1 MKEKLR
7 LIQLILLL
15 LPHKAKANT
24 VIMDGLIKYLLWSAF
39 FAALTIVFL
48 RRQLTRELTLP
59 QGPRSL
65 PLLGNLLELGQN
77 PHCSLAR
84 LARTHGPVMSLKL
97 GNIHTVVISSPSSAK
112 EVLKIK
118 EHSISGR
125 HVPHAIQA
133 SGHHEVSVSLNAT
146 QLLHRQKVR
155 ELVAYI
161 KGKNGEA
168 VHIAR
173 AAFCTVLNLIS
184 TTFLSI
190 DIVEISTQE
199 LKDVMQGIIEES
211 GKPNLSNFYTFLAP
225 IDLQGRGHRF
235 TAYFNKLYD
244 FFDQMIENRLAA
256 TTGEGRRT
264 NPDILDVLLQLS
276 QEDNSKLTRRTIKSF
291 LLDSFVAGSETSSTT
306 LEWAM
311 IELLR
316 RPELM
321 KRAREEIITV
331 VGFEREIEESDI
343 SKLPFLQA
351 MLKGTFRLH
360 PPVPLLLPHKA
371 EVSTEINGYV
381 VPKNTQVLV
390 NVWAIGRDWQV
401 WENPDC
407 FMPEW
412 FMEGSNMDF
421 RGQHFELIPFGS
433 GRRICPG
440 LPLGVR
446 MVQLMPT
453 SLIQSFEWSLPDR
466 MKPKDLNLDEQFG
479 LTLTLASPLKALATP
494 VKNTVLHSSHH
505 TFSKTSIISS
515 KDLPLHPGPRP
526 LQVLG
531 NLLELGQNP
540 HCSLACLAR
549 IQGPVMSLKIGS
561 IHTIAISSPRCAKNV
576 LKTKGTPTRPTS
588 H

>member
-1 MKEKLR
+1 
-7 LIQLILLL
+7 
-15 LPHKAKANT
+15 
-24 VIMDGLIKYLLWSAF
+24 MDGLTQYLLWSAF
-39 FAALTIVFL
+39 FTALTIVFL
-48 RRQLTRELTLP
+48 RRRSTRELTLP
-59 QGPRSL
+59 PGPRPL

-77 PHCSLAR
+77 PHRSLAR

-97 GNIHTVVISSPSSAK
+97 GSIHTVVISSPSSAK
-112 EVLKIK
+112 QVLKIK

-125 HVPHAIQA
+125 QVPHAIQA
-133 SGHHEVSVSLNAT
+133 SGHHEVSVVWLSRNQSWRYLHTLMKTHLLNTQSLNAT
-146 QLLHRQKVR
+146 QLLRRQKVQ

-161 KGKNGEA
+161 KGKNEEA

-190 DIVEISTQE
+190 DIVDFKSESAQE
-199 LKDVMQGIIEES
+199 LKDLMQGIMEEA
-211 GKPNLSNFYTFLAP
+211 GKPNLSDFFSFLAP
-225 IDLQGRGHRF
+225 IDLQGRSRRF
-235 TAYFNKLYD
+235 TAYFNKLYE

-256 TTGEGRRT
+256 TTGEGTRT

-276 QEDNSKLTRRTIKSF
+276 REDNSKLTRRTIKSL

-311 IELLR
+311 VELLR

-351 MLKGTFRLH
+351 ILKETFRLH

-371 EVSTEINGYV
+371 EESTEINGYM

-390 NVWAIGRDWQV
+390 NVWAIGRDEQI
-401 WENPDC
+401 WEKPDC
-407 FMPEW
+407 FMPER
-412 FMEGSNMDF
+412 FMEGRTIDF

-446 MVQLMPT
+446 MVQLMLA
-453 SLIQSFEWSLPDR
+453 SLIQSFEWSLPNG
-466 MKPKDLNLDEQFG
+466 MKPKDLNLNEQFG

-494 VKNTVLHSSHH
+494 LRKML
-505 TFSKTSIISS
+505 
-515 KDLPLHPGPRP
+515 
-526 LQVLG
+526 
-531 NLLELGQNP
+531 
-540 HCSLACLAR
+540 
-549 IQGPVMSLKIGS
+549 
-561 IHTIAISSPRCAKNV
+561 
-576 LKTKGTPTRPTS
+576 
-588 H
+588 

>member
-1 MKEKLR
+1 
-7 LIQLILLL
+7 
-15 LPHKAKANT
+15 
-24 VIMDGLIKYLLWSAF
+24 MDALTQYLLWSAF
-39 FAALTIVFL
+39 FTTLTIVFL
-48 RRQLTRELTLP
+48 RGRSTRELTLP
-59 QGPRSL
+59 PGPRSL

-77 PHCSLAR
+77 PHRSLAR

-97 GNIHTVVISSPSSAK
+97 GSIHTVVISSPSSAK
-112 EVLKIK
+112 ELLKTK

-125 HVPHAIQA
+125 QVPQAIQA
-133 SGHHEVSVSLNAT
+133 SGHHQVSVVWLSRNQSWRYLHTLMKTHLFNAQSLNAT
-146 QLLHRQKVR
+146 QLLRRRKVQ

-161 KGKNGEA
+161 KGKEEA

-190 DIVEISTQE
+190 DIADLKSESAQE
-199 LKDVMQGIIEES
+199 LKEVMQGIMEEA
-211 GKPNLSNFYTFLAP
+211 GKPNISDYFTFMAP
-225 IDLQGRGHRF
+225 IDLQGRGRRF

-244 FFDQMIENRLAA
+244 FFDQMIENRLAD

-276 QEDNSKLTRRTIKSF
+276 REDNSKLTRRTIKSF
-291 LLDSFVAGSETSSTT
+291 LLDAFVAGSETSSTT

-311 IELLR
+311 AELLR

-343 SKLPFLQA
+343 SKLPLLQA
-351 MLKGTFRLH
+351 ILKETLRLH
-360 PPVPLLLPHKA
+360 PPAPLLLPHKA
-371 EVSTEINGYV
+371 EVSTEINGYL

-390 NVWAIGRDWQV
+390 NVWAIGRDEQV
-401 WENPDC
+401 WEKPDC
-407 FMPEW
+407 FMPER
-412 FMEGSNMDF
+412 FMEAGSNIDF

-446 MVQLMPT
+446 MVQLMLA
-453 SLIQSFEWSLPDR
+453 SLIQSFEWSLPDG

-479 LTLTLASPLKALATP
+479 LTLSLASPLVALATP
-494 VKNTVLHSSHH
+494 VRKM
-505 TFSKTSIISS
+505 
-515 KDLPLHPGPRP
+515 
-526 LQVLG
+526 
-531 NLLELGQNP
+531 LLL
-540 HCSLACLAR
+540 
-549 IQGPVMSLKIGS
+549 
-561 IHTIAISSPRCAKNV
+561 T
-576 LKTKGTPTRPTS
+576 
-588 H
+588 